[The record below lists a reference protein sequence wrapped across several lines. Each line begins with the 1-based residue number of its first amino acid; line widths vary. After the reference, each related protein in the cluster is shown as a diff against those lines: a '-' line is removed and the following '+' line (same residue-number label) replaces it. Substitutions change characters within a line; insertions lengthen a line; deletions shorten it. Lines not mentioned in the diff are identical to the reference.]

1 MEGDGLLDTEETESS
16 KAVTDPERLE
26 SSKVVT
32 DPERMDS
39 TKGTT
44 ATESSTT
51 EKIILIKITNNLED
65 EDDLKDEVVNN
76 WLRKEDEDLD
86 KHG

>member
-1 MEGDGLLDTEETESS
+1 MEGDGLINTEETESS

-39 TKGTT
+39 PK
-44 ATESSTT
+44 AKADTESSTT
-51 EKIILIKITNNLED
+51 ERIITQLSPENDTNIFLIKITDDLED
-65 EDDLKDEVVNN
+65 EDVYKQY
-76 WLRKEDEDLD
+76 KT
-86 KHG
+86 